1 MSVTVAERDTH
12 ARRKA
17 HAHHDVPELSY
28 AQRLRNNRLGLWLF
42 VFSELFLFGGLL
54 MARFYLWRD
63 PSTDA
68 IVRPGLD
75 QLLGLLSTSILLIS
89 SVSMALAEVAATR
102 GDLRMLNAGLLITA
116 ILGIVFLG
124 IVVGLEWQG
133 EVAPGDGAF
142 GAVFFGMTGLHAL
155 HVLSGVI
162 LLFII
167 LYNSLRGKFTP
178 ERHWGVEATAIYWHF
193 VDVAWVFFYP
203 ALYLIGEAVHLG

>member
-1 MSVTVAERDTH
+1 MSMTVAKHDR
-12 ARRKA
+12 APA
-17 HAHHDVPELSY
+17 HPHHDVAELSD

-42 VFSELFLFGGLL
+42 VFSEVFLFGGLL

-63 PSTDA
+63 PETDA
-68 IVRPGLD
+68 IVRPGLS
-75 QLLGLLSTSILLIS
+75 QLLGLFSTSILLLS
-89 SVSMALAEVAATR
+89 SVSMAMAEAAASR
-102 GDLRMLNAGLLITA
+102 GDRKILNAGLLVTA

-133 EVAPGDGAF
+133 EVSPGDGAF
-142 GAVFFGMTGLHAL
+142 GAVFFGMTGLHAF

-162 LLFII
+162 LLFVVW
-167 LYNSLRGKFTP
+167 YNSLRGKFTP

>member
-1 MSVTVAERDTH
+1 MSVTVAERERAHVQTH
-12 ARRKA
+12 SPHGAA
-17 HAHHDVPELSY
+17 EPSY

-54 MARFYLWRD
+54 MSRFYLWRD
-63 PSTDA
+63 PATDD
-68 IVRPGLD
+68 IIRPELD
-75 QLLGLLSTSILLIS
+75 QLLGLFSTTILLLS
-89 SVSMALAEVAATR
+89 SVSMALAEAAASR
-102 GDLRMLNAGLLITA
+102 GDRKILNAGLLITA

-133 EVAPGDGAF
+133 EVSPGDGAF
-142 GAVFFGMTGLHAL
+142 GAVFFGMTGLHAI

-162 LLFII
+162 LLLII
-167 LYNSLRGKFTP
+167 LYNSLRGKFTT

-203 ALYLIGEAVHLG
+203 ALYLIGRAVHLG

>member
-1 MSVTVAERDTH
+1 MSVSVAEH
-12 ARRKA
+12 E
-17 HAHHDVPELSY
+17 HHHEIAELPY
-28 AQRLRNNRLGLWLF
+28 ADRLRNNRLGLWLF
-42 VFSELFLFGGLL
+42 VFSEVFLFGGLL

-63 PSTDA
+63 PATDA
-68 IVRPGLD
+68 IVRPELS
-75 QLLGLLSTSILLIS
+75 QALGLFSTSILLLS
-89 SVSMALAEVAATR
+89 SVSMALAEAAAGR
-102 GDLRMLNAGLLITA
+102 GDRRMLNWGLLATA
-116 ILGIVFLG
+116 VLGIVFLG

-162 LLFII
+162 LLLII
-167 LYNSLRGKFTP
+167 WYNSLRGKFTP

-203 ALYLIGEAVHLG
+203 ALYLIGEAIHIG

>member
-1 MSVTVAERDTH
+1 MSVTVAERER
-12 ARRKA
+12 AQA
-17 HAHHDVPELSY
+17 HAHHDVAELSY
-28 AQRLRNNRLGLWLF
+28 AERLRNNRLGLWLF
-42 VFSELFLFGGLL
+42 VFSEVFLFGGLL

-63 PSTDA
+63 PATDA
-68 IVRPGLD
+68 IVRPELS
-75 QLLGLLSTSILLIS
+75 QLLGLFSTSVLLLS
-89 SVSMALAEVAATR
+89 SVSMAVAEVAASR
-102 GDLRMLNAGLLITA
+102 GDRRILNAGLLITA
-116 ILGIVFLG
+116 LLGIFFLA

-133 EVAPGDGAF
+133 EVHPRDGAF

-162 LLFII
+162 LLFIV